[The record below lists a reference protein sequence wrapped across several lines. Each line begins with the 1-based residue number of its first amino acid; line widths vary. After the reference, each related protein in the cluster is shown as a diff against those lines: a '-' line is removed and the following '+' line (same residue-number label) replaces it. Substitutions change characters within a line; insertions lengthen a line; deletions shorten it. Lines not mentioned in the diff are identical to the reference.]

1 MMSFLRVIKDLN
13 HELNKLEKN
22 LMSLFITQQKRNL
35 STYKEIIIMME
46 VTSSD

>member
-1 MMSFLRVIKDLN
+1 MKDLN
-13 HELNKLEKN
+13 DELNKLEKN

-35 STYKEIIIMME
+35 STYKEISIIIMME